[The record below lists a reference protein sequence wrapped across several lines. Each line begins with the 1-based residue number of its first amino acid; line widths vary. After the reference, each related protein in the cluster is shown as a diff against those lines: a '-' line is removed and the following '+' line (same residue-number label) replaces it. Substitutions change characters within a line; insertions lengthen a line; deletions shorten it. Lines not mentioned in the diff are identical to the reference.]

1 MAAFHNE
8 ILIDA
13 SADEVWAVVA
23 AAERQA
29 EWFPG
34 MVSSTVDGD
43 IRTIGTA
50 AGGFMVEQILLVDD
64 DRKRFEYTITGPLQ
78 FEHHLGS
85 IQVEPHGGG
94 ARVVYGQDLR
104 PESLT
109 YVLRAATGDALT
121 GLKELVENGTT
132 SRGYTGPAQGEGD

>member
-1 MAAFHNE
+1 MAEFTNE

-13 SADEVWAVVA
+13 PASKVWAVVG

-34 MVSSTVDGD
+34 MVSSTVEDG

-50 AGGFMVEQILLVDD
+50 AGGFLLEKILTVDHEQM
-64 DRKRFEYTITGPLQ
+64 RFEYTITGPLQ

-85 IQVEPHGGG
+85 LHVESEGDCS
-94 ARVVYGQDLR
+94 RVSYTQQIR
-104 PESLT
+104 PEALT
-109 YVLRAATGDALT
+109 YALRAATGDALI
-121 GLKELVENGTT
+121 GLKDLVESGKY
-132 SRGYTGPAQGEGD
+132 SRGFQAVEGVDA